1 MQIFYNDILAL
12 NLCSHCVEI
21 VRARKRG
28 SKLRVLKK
36 VSSVGDTLDDE
47 KRKETISSLMK
58 GMEKDLEDIVVAN
71 MPMENVLIMR
81 IKVPPSLNR
90 QNAIEY
96 ATMEISRNLGIVPEQ
111 LIVAPLE
118 IHEGEGLFFV
128 SKVNQ
133 VKAFVS
139 ELMEAGFPE
148 TDVVI
153 PDVVKYL
160 EFFDFYF
167 KRRLKGIT
175 VLVVASFF
183 NDYYSIVVLKDDHYR
198 SCRMVFSIFWDYMDV
213 VAENTGIQPK
223 ELFEGMVEVSLDF
236 LQPYFGDFLLELDRE
251 VKISLDE
258 VSLDIA
264 DQFFY
269 IIDPPVFFQSFM
281 QALQKFEGTVLKEGP
296 VPFVKSSVSMGGLG
310 LVLRGGREIGKVKHL
325 SV

>member
-1 MQIFYNDILAL
+1 M
-12 NLCSHCVEI
+12 
-21 VRARKRG
+21 
-28 SKLRVLKK
+28 
-36 VSSVGDTLDDE
+36 
-47 KRKETISSLMK
+47 
-58 GMEKDLEDIVVAN
+58 
-71 MPMENVLIMR
+71 
-81 IKVPPSLNR
+81 
-90 QNAIEY
+90 
-96 ATMEISRNLGIVPEQ
+96 
-111 LIVAPLE
+111 
-118 IHEGEGLFFV
+118 
-128 SKVNQ
+128 NQ

-310 LVLRGGREIGKVKHL
+310 LVLRGEGKLERLNIYPYKKRKVKLTTFVVLLAVMLLPPVSFNVYFRYVKEQMVENLENRYAEILNAYSVNL
-325 SV
+325 SIDSSKTWKRCPESRTCC

>member
-1 MQIFYNDILAL
+1 
-12 NLCSHCVEI
+12 VEI
-21 VRARKRG
+21 VRARMRG
-28 SKLRVLKK
+28 SKLRVLK
-36 VSSVGDTLDDE
+36 SVFSVVDTLDNE
-47 KRKETISSLMK
+47 KRKETISALMK
-58 GMEKDLEDIVVAN
+58 DVEKDLEDIVVAN
-71 MPMENVLIMR
+71 MPMENVLIMK
-81 IKVPPSLNR
+81 IKVPPSLNK
-90 QNAIEY
+90 QNTLEY

-111 LIVAPLE
+111 LIVAPLG

-128 SKVNQ
+128 SKVDQ
-133 VKAFVS
+133 VKTFVS

-153 PDVVKYL
+153 PDIVKYL

-167 KRRLKGIT
+167 RRRLKGIT

-183 NDYYSIVVLKDDHYR
+183 NDYYSIVVLEDKHYR

-223 ELFEGMVEVSLDF
+223 ELFEGMVEISLDF

-251 VKISLDE
+251 VKITLDE
-258 VSLDIA
+258 VSLDRV

-269 IIDPPVFFQSFM
+269 IIDPPVFFQVFM
-281 QALQKFEGTVLKEGP
+281 QALQKFEGTVLREGP
-296 VPFVKSSVSMGGLG
+296 VPSVKSGVSMGGLG
-310 LVLRGGREIGKVKHL
+310 LLLRGGREIGKVKHL